1 MAMINRE
8 ETIWMAIIAAII
20 ISVVYLYRK
29 SRKNRKKRELR
40 IALEAQE
47 REKERLAKD
56 LHDYFGARLST
67 LKLYMQTINRYDA
80 KRIETMTGAAMQM
93 IDSTIIELRHLLFD
107 LNPKQLH
114 KGKLIEALTEL
125 VRNIKDIL
133 KTNIETDFT
142 EYTYHLPYSAETSV
156 YRIIQELLNNTLKH
170 AQATEILI
178 KLKQQK
184 KGLLLFYRDNGVG
197 FDQETVDYGYGIRN
211 IRQHTLAIDGQLHIS
226 TNINEGFECIIIL
239 PLK

>member
-1 MAMINRE
+1 
-8 ETIWMAIIAAII
+8 
-20 ISVVYLYRK
+20 
-29 SRKNRKKRELR
+29 
-40 IALEAQE
+40 
-47 REKERLAKD
+47 
-56 LHDYFGARLST
+56 
-67 LKLYMQTINRYDA
+67 
-80 KRIETMTGAAMQM
+80 
-93 IDSTIIELRHLLFD
+93 
-107 LNPKQLH
+107 
-114 KGKLIEALTEL
+114 
-125 VRNIKDIL
+125 
-133 KTNIETDFT
+133 
-142 EYTYHLPYSAETSV
+142 ETSV

-184 KGLLLFYRDNGVG
+184 KGLLLFYRDNGIG